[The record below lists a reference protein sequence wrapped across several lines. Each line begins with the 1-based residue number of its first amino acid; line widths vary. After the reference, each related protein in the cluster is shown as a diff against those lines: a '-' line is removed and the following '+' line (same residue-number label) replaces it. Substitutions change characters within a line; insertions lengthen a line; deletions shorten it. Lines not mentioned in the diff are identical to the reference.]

1 LNKSI
6 QSGAVCAVTGIAGSF
21 APKSGFLRLVIDRIY
36 DDDPYDIETTQIILA
51 RLNDMKES
59 DKRFKKR
66 ENNLEGVSSIAV
78 MREHVQRLCIHQLES
93 KALHLPETLLLLQKF
108 SELTYMHS
116 YI

>member
-1 LNKSI
+1 V
-6 QSGAVCAVTGIAGSF
+6 GCAVTGIVGSF
-21 APKSGFLRLVIDRIY
+21 AAKSGFLRLAIDRIY
-36 DDDPYDIETTQIILA
+36 DDDPYDIDTTQIILQ

-66 ENNLEGVSSIAV
+66 KNNPEGFSSIAV

-93 KALHLPETLLLLQKF
+93 KALHLPDTLLLLQKF